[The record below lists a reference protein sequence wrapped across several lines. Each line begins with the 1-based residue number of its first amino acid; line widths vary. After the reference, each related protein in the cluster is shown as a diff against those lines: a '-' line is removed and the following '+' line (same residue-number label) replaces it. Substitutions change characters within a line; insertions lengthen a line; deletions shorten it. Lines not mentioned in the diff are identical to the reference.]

1 MAEIVW
7 DKKSST
13 DSSPSAGDAG
23 TAGNDFLAGLTEG
36 PGSHEA
42 AQKMKTAGNRLKT
55 LAENG
60 SFAVN
65 EEGFN
70 AYMKACDFFL
80 SGYNRMISEVGL
92 LATDAEMGSFDYAK
106 SVAKFNVQ
114 VANDGHEAMIPNLI
128 LMRDAVY
135 AAQDALAIA
144 RKNYRET
151 ESAHSVS
158 FAELNK
164 KIDSK

>member
-1 MAEIVW
+1 MADIVW
-7 DKKSST
+7 DQKPVAG
-13 DSSPSAGDAG
+13 SSPAAG
-23 TAGNDFLAGLTEG
+23 TAGNDFLAGLAEG

-42 AQKMKTAGNRLKT
+42 AQKMKTAGNTLKT
-55 LAENG
+55 LAQNG

-65 EEGFN
+65 EEGFH
-70 AYMKACDFFL
+70 AYMEACDFFL
-80 SGYNRMISEVGL
+80 SGYNQMIDQVSL
-92 LATDAEMGSFDYAK
+92 LTKAAQMGNFDYGR

-114 VANDGHEAMIPNLI
+114 VANDGHEAMVPNLI

-135 AAQDALAIA
+135 AAQEALSIA

-151 ESAHSVS
+151 ESAHSTS

-164 KIDSK
+164 KIDNQ

>member
-1 MAEIVW
+1 MADIVW
-7 DKKSST
+7 DQKPVAG
-13 DSSPSAGDAG
+13 SSPAAG

-42 AQKMKTAGNRLKT
+42 AQKMKTAGNTLKT
-55 LAENG
+55 LAQNG

-65 EEGFN
+65 EEGFR
-70 AYMKACDFFL
+70 AYMAACDFFL
-80 SGYNRMISEVGL
+80 SGHNRMLDEMYTL
-92 LATDAEMGSFDYAK
+92 TKAAEMGNFDYGR

-114 VANDGHEAMIPNLI
+114 VANGDHEAMIPNLI
-128 LMRDAVY
+128 LMREAVY
-135 AAQDALAIA
+135 AAQEALSIA

-164 KIDSK
+164 KIDSQ

>member
-1 MAEIVW
+1 MTEIVW
-7 DKKSST
+7 DDKKPST
-13 DSSPSAGDAG
+13 GSSPSAG

-36 PGSHEA
+36 PGSHA
-42 AQKMKTAGNRLKT
+42 AAEKMKTAGNTLKT
-55 LAENG
+55 LAQNG

-80 SGYNRMISEVGL
+80 SGYNRMLSEVGL
-92 LATDAEMGSFDYAK
+92 LASDAKMGNFAYGK
-106 SVAKFNVQ
+106 SVAGFNVQ
-114 VANDGHEAMIPNLI
+114 VANGGHDAMIPNLI

-135 AAQDALAIA
+135 AAQEALAIA

-164 KIDSK
+164 KIDHK

>member
-7 DKKSST
+7 DDQKPST
-13 DSSPSAGDAG
+13 GSSPAAG

-42 AQKMKTAGNRLKT
+42 AQKMKTAGNTLKT
-55 LAENG
+55 LAQNG

-80 SGYNRMISEVGL
+80 KGFN
-92 LATDAEMGSFDYAK
+92 DFMGQASFLGRAADMGNFEYAR
-106 SVAKFNVQ
+106 SVADFNVK
-114 VANDGHEAMIPNLI
+114 VASDTHEGMIPNLI
-128 LMRDAVY
+128 LMREAVD
-135 AAQDALAIA
+135 AAQQALVIA

-164 KIDSK
+164 KLDNQ

>member
-1 MAEIVW
+1 MADMVW
-7 DKKSST
+7 DQKPVAG
-13 DSSPSAGDAG
+13 SSPAAG

-42 AQKMKTAGNRLKT
+42 AEKMKNAGNTLKT
-55 LAENG
+55 LAQNG

-65 EEGFN
+65 EEGFQ

-80 SGYNRMISEVGL
+80 SGYNQMIDQVSL
-92 LATDAEMGSFDYAK
+92 LTKAAQMGNFGYGR

-114 VANDGHEAMIPNLI
+114 VANDGHEAMVPNLI

-135 AAQDALAIA
+135 AAQEALSIA

-151 ESAHSVS
+151 ESAHSTS

-164 KIDSK
+164 KIDNQ